1 MLKKNS
7 YVRIGVL
14 FGIIFLLNACY
25 VCDKF
30 YTPVIG
36 RVDGYSFKD
45 SIITVNCWMPPSQ
58 NNHLVAYIYVNT
70 MDSMKIKT
78 MKLSISSQEKSIP
91 LKSVKMYNYINGP
104 NIIINY
110 ISENKFEQSSFDKLP
125 KELTTTSINGKA
137 TLYSFDFENEKERID
152 SKYLKLN
159 IDIILKGIK
168 ENIIFKREY
177 LLQKQKSCSFRVH

>member
-1 MLKKNS
+1 MRKKNS
-7 YVRIGVL
+7 YVKIGVL
-14 FGIIFLLNACY
+14 FGTIFLLNACY

-58 NNHLVAYIYVNT
+58 NNHIVAYIYVNT
-70 MDSMKIKT
+70 MDSMKIKS
-78 MKLSISSQEKSIP
+78 MELSISSQEKNVP
-91 LKSVKMYNYINGP
+91 LKGVKMSNDLNG
-104 NIIINY
+104 INY
-110 ISENKFEQSSFDKLP
+110 ALDNKFEQSSFDKLP

-152 SKYLKLN
+152 SKYLILN

-168 ENIIFKREY
+168 ENIIFKRVY
-177 LLQKQKSCSFRVH
+177 TLQQQKSCSFRVH